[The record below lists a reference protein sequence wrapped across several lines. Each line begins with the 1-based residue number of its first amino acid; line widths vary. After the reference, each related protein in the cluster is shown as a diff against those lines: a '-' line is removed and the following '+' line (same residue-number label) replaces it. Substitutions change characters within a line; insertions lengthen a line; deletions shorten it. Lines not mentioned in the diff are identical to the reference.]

1 MRSRPPN
8 LLVVLV
14 DQLSAEFLPTYG
26 HRVVQAPRLTG
37 LAARSVV
44 FDSAYCAAPLCGP
57 ARASLYTGRR
67 PSRIGA
73 YDNATEFSASVPTL
87 GHALRG
93 AGYRTALAGKLH
105 FIGPDQLHGFEE
117 RLTGDIYPAGFDW
130 TPDWTRPLTDR
141 LPWYHTMDSVLEAGT
156 VETAMQID
164 FDEEVAFRSVR
175 HLQDLA
181 RSGSADP
188 WCFLVSFTHPH
199 DPWEIREEQW
209 NLYDPAAIDLPAVP
223 ALPYD
228 SADPHSRRVRDMI
241 GVDEARLTD
250 AQIRNARHGY
260 YAAVSYV
267 DAKIGQ
273 LLDTLERTGQADDTV
288 VVVLSDH
295 GEMLGERGL
304 WYKMT
309 FFEPAMRVPLMVAAP
324 GRLAPRR
331 VGASVSTTDLVP
343 TLLDLAGAE
352 PLDVDGASLAPL
364 LSGVSAPA
372 RPVLAEYLA
381 EGVRAPAVMV
391 RHGRYKYVACPG
403 DPEQLYDLVAD
414 PRELVDLAGRSACLP
429 LLEACRAEVA
439 RHYDLDALT
448 QDVLASQRQ
457 RRTVAG
463 ALALGRD
470 PGWDYQPDAG
480 RGDRYVHS
488 RTDLY
493 QLQRN
498 ARLDVARREPA
509 GPADA
514 VA

>member
-26 HRVVQAPRLTG
+26 HRVVRAPRLTG

-57 ARASLYTGRR
+57 ARASLYTGQR

-73 YDNATEFSASVPTL
+73 YDNATEFTASVPTL
-87 GHALRG
+87 GHALRR

-117 RLTGDIYPAGFDW
+117 RLTADIYPAGFDW

-181 RSGSADP
+181 RSGRSDP
-188 WCFLVSFTHPH
+188 WCFLASFSHPH
-199 DPWEIREEQW
+199 DPWEIREEHW
-209 NLYDPAAIDLPAVP
+209 NLYDPGTIDLPAVP

-228 SADPHSRRVRDMI
+228 SVDPHSRRVRDMV
-241 GVDEARLTD
+241 GVDEVGLTD

-267 DAKIGQ
+267 DSKIGQ
-273 LLDTLERTGQADDTV
+273 LLDALERTGQADDTV

-309 FFEPAMRVPLMVAAP
+309 FFEPAMRVPLLVAVP
-324 GRLAPRR
+324 GRAAPRR
-331 VGASVSTTDLVP
+331 VAASVSITDLVP

-352 PLDVDGASLAPL
+352 PLDVDGVSLAPL
-364 LSGVSAPA
+364 LSGASAPA

-381 EGVRAPAVMV
+381 EGVQAPAVMV
-391 RHGRYKYVACPG
+391 RHGRYKHVTCPG
-403 DPEQLYDLVAD
+403 DPEQLYDLAAD
-414 PRELVDLAGRSACLP
+414 PRELVDLAGQPECVP
-429 LLEACRAEVA
+429 VLEACRAEVA

-448 QDVLASQRQ
+448 RAVLASQQQ
-457 RRTVAG
+457 RRAVAG
-463 ALALGRD
+463 ALAVGRD
-470 PGWDYQPDAG
+470 PGWDFLPEVDPG
-480 RGDRYVHS
+480 GRYVRS
-488 RTDLY
+488 RADLY
-493 QLQRN
+493 ALQRA
-498 ARLDVARREPA
+498 ARLEVSRREPA
-509 GPADA
+509 GAADA

>member
-14 DQLSAEFLPTYG
+14 DQLSAQFLPTYG
-26 HRVVQAPRLTG
+26 HRVVRAPRLTG
-37 LAARSVV
+37 LAARSIV

-57 ARASLYTGRR
+57 ARASLYTGQR
-67 PSRIGA
+67 PSRIGV
-73 YDNATEFSASVPTL
+73 YDNATEFAASVPTF
-87 GHALRG
+87 GHALR
-93 AGYRTALAGKLH
+93 AVGYRTALAGKLH

-117 RLTGDIYPAGFDW
+117 RLTADIYPAGFDW
-130 TPDWTRPLTDR
+130 TPDWTRPLTER
-141 LPWYHTMDSVLEAGT
+141 LPWYHTMDPVLEAGT

-181 RSGSADP
+181 RSRSDDP

-199 DPWEIREEQW
+199 DPWEVREEHW
-209 NLYDPAAIDLPAVP
+209 DLYDPAAIDLPAVP

-250 AQIRNARHGY
+250 AQVRHARHGY

-267 DAKIGQ
+267 DSKIGS
-273 LLDTLERTGQADDTV
+273 LLDALESTGQADDTV

-309 FFEPAMRVPLMVAAP
+309 FFEPAVRVPLLVAAP

-331 VGASVSTTDLVP
+331 VASSVSVTDLAP
-343 TLLDLAGAE
+343 TLLELAGAE
-352 PLDVDGASLAPL
+352 PLEGDGVSLAPL
-364 LSGVSAPA
+364 LGGVSAPA

-381 EGVRAPAVMV
+381 EGVQAPAVMV

-403 DPEQLYDLVAD
+403 DPEQLYDLAAD
-414 PRELVDLAGRSACLP
+414 PRELVDLSGQPACLP
-429 LLEACRAEVA
+429 VLETCRAEVA
-439 RHYDLDALT
+439 RRYDLDALT
-448 QDVLASQRQ
+448 RDVLVSQRQ

-470 PGWDYQPDAG
+470 PGWDHLPDVDPG
-480 RGDRYVHS
+480 GRYVRS

-493 QLQRN
+493 AHQRA
-498 ARLDVARREPA
+498 ARLEVDGTRPA
-509 GPADA
+509 GAADA